1 MAKFRRL
8 GCVWKT
14 ESKGQ
19 SMSTTHEDK
28 SIEKPRQRG
37 RKGGQRDRK
46 AGSQR
51 TQQAD
56 QRDEVQTDAM
66 IASAVA
72 ETGAAAP
79 DEQALVGEAEP
90 AGMVPVEQVA
100 AAVVPPVEAVAAAGE
115 QPPVNMQTI
124 ANAYRDYTRESVQ
137 ENRRF
142 VERLMGVRSLDKAVE
157 VQTDFATQ
165 AYANFVAQSQ
175 RICGLYSQLAGQ
187 ALRFG
192 KRHA

>member
-8 GCVWKT
+8 GSVWKT
-14 ESKGQ
+14 ESKGP
-19 SMSTTHEDK
+19 SMPTTHEDK

-37 RKGGQRDRK
+37 RKGQRDRK
-46 AGSQR
+46 GGSPQIP
-51 TQQAD
+51 QPD
-56 QRDEVQTDAM
+56 QRDEVQIDAM

-72 ETGAAAP
+72 ETGGAAP
-79 DEQALVGEAEP
+79 VEPSVIGEAEP
-90 AGMVPVEQVA
+90 AETVAIEQVA
-100 AAVVPPVEAVAAAGE
+100 AADAPPIEAASPASE
-115 QPPVNMQTI
+115 QAPVNMQTI
-124 ANAYRDYTRESVQ
+124 ANAYRDYTRKSVQ

-142 VERLMGVRSLDKAVE
+142 VERLMDVRSLEKAVE
-157 VQTDFATQ
+157 VQADFATQ

>member
-1 MAKFRRL
+1 
-8 GCVWKT
+8 
-14 ESKGQ
+14 
-19 SMSTTHEDK
+19 MSTTHEDK
-28 SIEKPRQRG
+28 SSEKPRQRG

-46 AGSQR
+46 AGSPQKP
-51 TQQAD
+51 QPD
-56 QRDEVQTDAM
+56 QRDEVQIDAM

-79 DEQALVGEAEP
+79 VEQPVVGEVEP
-90 AGMVPVEQVA
+90 AEMVAIEQVA
-100 AAVVPPVEAVAAAGE
+100 AADAPPIEAAAPAGE
-115 QPPVNMQTI
+115 QLPVNMQTI
-124 ANAYRDYTRESVQ
+124 ANAYRDYTRKSFQ
-137 ENRRF
+137 ENRSF
-142 VERLMGVRSLDKAVE
+142 VEKLMGVRSLDKAVE